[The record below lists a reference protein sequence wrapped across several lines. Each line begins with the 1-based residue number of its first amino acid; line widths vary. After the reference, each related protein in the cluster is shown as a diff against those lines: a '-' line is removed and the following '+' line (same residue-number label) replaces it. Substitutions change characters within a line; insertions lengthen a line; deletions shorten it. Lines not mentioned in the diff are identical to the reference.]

1 MLLAVLWRIPHMAAP
16 HESPCRFQLSSV
28 MGFVS
33 HRRTTGIMAIGL
45 VYDGHAQHLPPAS
58 ARAHI
63 ETPERVSV
71 IYRALG
77 KARLLDRLTRVAP
90 REATRAE
97 AEAVHTAEHL
107 DALEALADAE
117 PSLRGAWR
125 GGAGGGWSLGRDMF
139 HDAQT
144 ACAARRAA
152 GGVVALTEAVL
163 RGEISSGFALVRP
176 PGHHACEDR
185 MAGFC
190 LVDSS
195 PRRENGVSPHVW
207 LRLGGPL
214 LPRLGR
220 GRRAGCALSARR
232 AAAGARRGLG
242 CAPRRWD
249 AGHLRGGPGRPLLLA
264 APLRA
269 RLLPWRGSTE
279 PRPAGRG

>member
-1 MLLAVLWRIPHMAAP
+1 
-16 HESPCRFQLSSV
+16 
-28 MGFVS
+28 
-33 HRRTTGIMAIGL
+33 MAIGL
-45 VYDGHAQHLPPAS
+45 VYDGHAQHRPPAS
-58 ARAHI
+58 ARATHI

-152 GGVVALTEAVL
+152 GGVVALTEGVL
-163 RGEISSGFALVRP
+163 RGEISSGFAL
-176 PGHHACEDR
+176 
-185 MAGFC
+185 AGFC
-190 LVDSS
+190 FLNSVAVAARAALS
-195 PRRENGVSPHVW
+195 PRGG
-207 LRLGGPL
+207 LRRVLVVDWDVHHGDGTQAIFEEDPAVL
-214 LPRLGR
+214 FFSLHRFGR
-220 GRRAGCALSARR
+220 GFFPGAAARSRAPLAGAEDGLPLPLSFAQGPAPR
-232 AAAGARRGLG
+232 AAWA
-242 CAPRRWD
+242 
-249 AGHLRGGPGRPLLLA
+249 A
-264 APLRA
+264 APLQAIELRGRSTARA
-269 RLLPWRGSTE
+269 FDPQLVLVSAGFDAAGGDLADE
-279 PRPAGRG
+279 PGGGGGTSP

>member
-1 MLLAVLWRIPHMAAP
+1 MRP
-16 HESPCRFQLSSV
+16 
-28 MGFVS
+28 
-33 HRRTTGIMAIGL
+33 AIGL

-58 ARAHI
+58 ARATHI

-190 LVDSS
+190 FLNSVAVAARAALS
-195 PRRENGVSPHVW
+195 PRGG
-207 LRLGGPL
+207 LRRVLVVDWDVHHGDGTQAIFEEDPAVL
-214 LPRLGR
+214 FFSLHRFGR
-220 GRRAGCALSARR
+220 GFFPG
-232 AAAGARRGLG
+232 AAARSRA
-242 CAPRRWD
+242 
-249 AGHLRGGPGRPLLLA
+249 PGR
-264 APLRA
+264 
-269 RLLPWRGSTE
+269 G
-279 PRPAGRG
+279 